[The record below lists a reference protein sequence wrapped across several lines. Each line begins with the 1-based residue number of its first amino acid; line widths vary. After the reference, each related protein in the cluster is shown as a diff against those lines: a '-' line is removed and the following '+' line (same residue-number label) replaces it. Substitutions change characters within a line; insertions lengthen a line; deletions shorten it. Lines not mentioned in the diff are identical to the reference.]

1 MSRSLARGCARGRT
15 VGLEARRRLYA
26 RQVFDA
32 ESALRA
38 RLIAAERKQ
47 IKEN

>member
-1 MSRSLARGCARGRT
+1 
-15 VGLEARRRLYA
+15 
-26 RQVFDA
+26 VFNA

-47 IKEN
+47 TKANEREGLRGDIEERLVARF

>member
-1 MSRSLARGCARGRT
+1 
-15 VGLEARRRLYA
+15 
-26 RQVFDA
+26 VFDV

-47 IKEN
+47 TKANEREGLRGDREERLVVRF